1 MVLQVTVILSD
12 KSKYEKVGNMLNSKE
27 CMALESRYGA
37 KNYKPIPVVISKAKG
52 VWVWDPEGKKY
63 MDCLSSYSA
72 VNQGHLHPKIIKA
85 VKKQMKRVTLTSRA
99 FHNDRLGNYLKTLC
113 EFTGLEVVL
122 PMNTGAEAVETGIK
136 IARRWGYRVKKV
148 PLNQAEIITANENFH
163 GRTTTIIGFSTDEG
177 AREDFGPFTPGF
189 VNIPYNDTKALE
201 KAINEHTIA
210 FLVEPIQGE
219 AGVIIPDEGYLKK
232 VKQIC
237 EKHNVLLILDEIQ
250 TGFARTGKMFC
261 FQHENVVPDILLVG
275 KALSGGIMP
284 VSAAITRHEIMDV
297 ITPGSHGSTFGG
309 NPLGCAAAE
318 AALDVLIT
326 ERLDE
331 RSRVLGQYFL
341 DGLKAIH
348 SPLFKEVR
356 GKGLLIAIELTKEAG
371 GARQYTEK
379 LKELGILAKETHTHI
394 IRFAPPLVITKKE
407 IDWALEIIRT
417 VFPEAS

>member
-1 MVLQVTVILSD
+1 MLS
-12 KSKYEKVGNMLNSKE
+12 SKE
-27 CMALESRYGA
+27 CMALEAQYGA

-63 MDCLSSYSA
+63 LDCLSSYSA

-99 FHNDRLGNYLKTLC
+99 FHNDRLGQYLETLC
-113 EFTGLEVVL
+113 TFAGLEVAL

-148 PLNQAEIITANENFH
+148 PANQAEIITANENFH
-163 GRTTTIIGFSTDEG
+163 GRTTTIVGFSTDEG
-177 AREDFGPFTPGF
+177 SRADFGPFTPGF
-189 VNIPYNDTKALE
+189 INIPYNDPKALE
-201 KAINEHTIA
+201 KAINENTIA
-210 FLVEPIQGE
+210 FMVEPIQGE

-232 VKQIC
+232 VKDIC
-237 EKHNVLLILDEIQ
+237 QKHNVLLILDEIQ

-261 FQHENVVPDILLVG
+261 FQHEDVTPDILLVG
-275 KALSGGIMP
+275 KALSGGVLP
-284 VSAAITRHEIMDV
+284 VSAAITRHDIMDV

-318 AALDVLIT
+318 AALAVLKD
-326 ERLDE
+326 EKLDE
-331 RSRVLGQYFL
+331 RSRDLGHYFL
-341 DGLKAIH
+341 EGIKQIQ

-356 GKGLLIAIELTKEAG
+356 GKGLFIAIELTDQAG

-379 LKELGILAKETHTHI
+379 LKEKGILAKETHSTI

-407 IDWALEIIRT
+407 IDWALDILKD
-417 VFPEAS
+417 VFKR